1 MFGRLPPVSF
11 LIKILSLT
19 DRVIPS
25 ITVMLPPE
33 IVKVAPTP
41 AVPLL
46 YVTVPPDMV
55 ATVPVDATRQGACT
69 ANPCA
74 TSSTYCLVAASV
86 DAVGVAKSVIRFE
99 LTATV
104 PVPVGA
110 SVIG

>member
-1 MFGRLPPVSF
+1 
-11 LIKILSLT
+11 
-19 DRVIPS
+19 
-25 ITVMLPPE
+25 MLPPE

-41 AVPLL
+41 AVPLS

-55 ATVPVDATRQGACT
+55 ATVPVDATLQGACT

-99 LTATV
+99 LTATA
-104 PVPVGA
+104 PVPVGT
-110 SVIG
+110 SVTG